1 MIASLL
7 GDVPLFDDAEHVCPR
22 CLGEQHR
29 SDVLEHTVTGQ
40 PEKHW
45 ICCFC
50 GESSLVSEWEVCI

>member
-22 CLGEQHR
+22 CLGEQR
-29 SDVLEHTVTGQ
+29 KDDVLEITITETREIQ
-40 PEKHW
+40 W

-50 GESSLVSEWEVCI
+50 GSASPVFEWEVCL